1 MSKKDNILES
11 WIMVEHL
18 SEGDINLKDKSIIT
32 FGELED
38 SNYYDL
44 LLGEIQ
50 KKKMKKY
57 QKGGIV
63 LYFDIFSF
71 NEIIDFLR
79 KQYNLSSTEQE
90 ITVGDKFSF
99 ALYFDKELKL
109 NSELTFLTESYY
121 IRRYKK
127 IPREVEFSAFEEEY
141 IKKFQELFECPED
154 VDYRE
159 YFNKVIASIIE
170 KNDIAI
176 KNCRMK
182 ALLNLETDATNL
194 HSFFVGDLE
203 KAKTI
208 QTNNLD
214 DYILGRRKRRIDLE
228 SRIQSKKFNPHD
240 FYNILQPKNY
250 PIARFPSNP
259 QYALSL
265 MQQVAVNLSIG
276 YDNEQIRSVNGPP
289 GTGKTTLLKD
299 IFAEFVVE
307 QAYEISCL
315 SEKCIKGSEKT
326 KYWENA
332 SIGILP
338 ERIAEKGVVVA
349 SSNNGAVQ
357 NIVNELPL
365 LTGVAEEF
373 QEEIV
378 KADYFGAIANS
389 KAIAEWIKD
398 EKGDAHEVLR
408 REEKEEGDKFWGLFS
423 LEGGRKE
430 NMDYIVTV
438 LKHVVH
444 YLDNEY
450 ISNDEIYS
458 DFMKQYD
465 EVCAYRKRRQILA
478 DETNNL
484 NTLLRQITNK
494 QELYAKE
501 KNDRQIVLE
510 KKRAKYFEDI
520 TLAKNGIIS
529 CENEKKEG
537 EVRLINL
544 QEKKESV
551 IQCIEALKLQ
561 KPGLF
566 SFGKVRKEYKAR
578 CKKYSDELQELI
590 SDEQSAKEKVV
601 EIELQL
607 KKMKDNITNL
617 ENEIVQDKKLFEDW
631 SAKTKFEIVQ
641 LEKQAEELRHKI
653 NSVDVKGP
661 DFSMDYESLQLSN
674 PWFDIEYRRLQSKLF
689 IAALKVRK
697 EFLYENLKNI
707 KAAYIIWSKQKE
719 HLNRKVVIS
728 EAWNWINMV
737 IPVISSTF
745 ASFSRM
751 CANMDPETIGHLFVD
766 EAGQALPQA
775 SVGAIFRSR
784 HVMVVGDPSQI
795 KPVLTLDSSVLNMLG
810 EYYGVS
816 QKYLS
821 ENASTQTLVDEIS
834 QYGFYKDDNKEEWIG
849 IPLWVHRRCKY
860 PMFDIANKIS
870 YGGNMV
876 QGAKQNGMAQWFD
889 ICGRATDKYVT
900 EQGDFLREKIQEMI
914 RQNTDIIDKEK
925 KDIIYVISPFKNV
938 AYQLSRELKKIGFTR
953 YDENG
958 KPTNVGTVHTF
969 QGKEAPIVFLV
980 LGADDKCTGA
990 ANWAMGTENPNIMN
1004 VAATR
1009 AKEQFYIIGDKK
1021 LYLKLKSDV
1030 INNTYEIITRF
1041 NSGGN

>member
-44 LLGEIQ
+44 LTGEIQ
-50 KKKMKKY
+50 KKKMKKH

-63 LYFDIFSF
+63 VYFDIFSF

-121 IRRYKK
+121 IRKYKK
-127 IPREVEFSAFEEEY
+127 IPREAEFSAFEEEY
-141 IKKFQELFECPED
+141 IKKFQESFECSED
-154 VDYRE
+154 VNYRE
-159 YFNKVIASIIE
+159 HFNKVIASIIE
-170 KNDIAI
+170 KNNIVI

-182 ALLNLETDATNL
+182 VLLNLETDATNL

-214 DYILGRRKRRIDLE
+214 DYILGINKKRIDLE
-228 SRIQSKKFNPHD
+228 SRIQSKKFNSHE
-240 FYNILQPKNY
+240 FYSILQPKNY

-373 QEEIV
+373 QTEII

-398 EKGDAHEVLR
+398 ENGDSHEVLR

-465 EVCAYRKRRQILA
+465 EVCAYRKRRQTLA
-478 DETNNL
+478 DEINKL
-484 NTLLRQITNK
+484 NILLRQISIK
-494 QELYAKE
+494 QEMYAKE
-501 KNDRQIVLE
+501 KNDRQIVIE
-510 KKRAKYFEDI
+510 KKSAKYLKDI
-520 TLAKNGIIS
+520 ILAKNGIIS
-529 CENEKKEG
+529 CENEKQENKA
-537 EVRLINL
+537 RLINL
-544 QEKKESV
+544 QDKKDSV
-551 IQCIEALKLQ
+551 GQCIEALKLQ

-566 SFGKVRKEYKAR
+566 SFGKVRKEYKER

-590 SDEQSAKEKVV
+590 SDEQSAKEKIV
-601 EIELQL
+601 EIEMQL
-607 KKMKDNITNL
+607 KKLQTNITNM
-617 ENEIVQDKKLFEDW
+617 ENEIVQDKKLFEGW
-631 SAKTKFEIVQ
+631 SVKTKFEIAQ
-641 LEKQAEELRHKI
+641 LEKQAEELRQKI

-719 HLNRKVVIS
+719 HLNHKVVIS

-751 CANMDPETIGHLFVD
+751 CANMDPETIGRLFVD

-876 QGAKQNGMAQWFD
+876 QGEKQNGIARWFD
-889 ICGRATDKYVT
+889 ISGRATDKYVA
-900 EQGDFLREKIQEMI
+900 EQGDFLREKIQEMV
-914 RQNTDIIDKEK
+914 RKNPDIINKEK

-1030 INNTYEIITRF
+1030 INNTYEIIDRF
-1041 NSGGN
+1041 NSSGN